1 MNASASTKGFVLP
14 VAIGVGLIA
23 ILIGIMVIARSNQNR
38 ITATAQKETARSL
51 AAAESGITQFQSL
64 FNRYRPL
71 STYCSSSSAPA
82 PTSCG
87 AVTWQTVKDSDL
99 AGSDVCEAAATLVKD
114 YADDFTNNQW
124 KSVST
129 NPSDGQFRLISYFY
143 KPAADSA
150 SPFLPGIGE
159 LTIEGRVNQNSDNTS
174 SNRTSVTRIFIKFP
188 VTNLPPGSADV
199 PGLWLSDGADS
210 TVADPAF
217 QLKTNIKDSACTT
230 VVNTTLQSK
239 QPSPYEYQPTP
250 GNYFPLMPAEGSS
263 PPVTGVTGFY
273 NISSPLNSPEKWP
286 RIGDTASNNVYTYRI
301 AADKNNRSI
310 DLTGGQTVFLGEKS
324 KTIVLYLDGDI
335 NVENSQII
343 VASGSRLIIYAH
355 GTVNLSGNSTLNS
368 IEQED
373 TYAAERVQLYVYPSS
388 PDSLPPVSS
397 PDPAR
402 SVNIGGGS
410 ASIPMQLLLFAP
422 QSQVVLT
429 AAHVKGTIWARS
441 WKGDAKPI
449 EEAKS
454 TKEDAKT
461 RKEDAHS
468 FLEQASTDLSN
479 GKILF
484 PRIAPIT
491 VWQRLAIP

>member
-114 YADDFTNNQW
+114 YADDFTTDQW

-143 KPAADSA
+143 KPDATSA
-150 SPFLPGIGE
+150 SPFLPGKGE
-159 LTIEGRVNQNSDNTS
+159 LTLEGRVNQNSDNTS
-174 SNRTSVTRIFIKFP
+174 SNRTSVTRIQIQFP
-188 VTNLPPGSADV
+188 VTNLPPNSADV
-199 PGLWLSDGADS
+199 PGLWVSSGADS
-210 TVADPAF
+210 TVIDSEV
-217 QLKTNIKDSACTT
+217 QLKTTIKDSACTPAI
-230 VVNTTLQSK
+230 NTTLQAQ
-239 QPSPYEYQPTP
+239 QPSSPSPTPTPYEYQTTP
-250 GNYFPLMPAEGSS
+250 GSYFPLMPAEGNS
-263 PPVTGVTGFY
+263 PPATGVTGFY
-273 NISSPLNSPEKWP
+273 DISSPINGPEKLP
-286 RIGDTASNNVYTYRI
+286 RIGETDSSNIYTYRI
-301 AADKNNRSI
+301 AADKKNNRSI
-310 DLTGGQTVFLGEKS
+310 DLTGGQTVFLGEES
-324 KTIVLYLDGDI
+324 KTVVLYLDGGI

-355 GTVNLSGNSTLNS
+355 GPVTLSNSTPNPIDNS
-368 IEQED
+368 IPNPIDQED
-373 TYAAERVQLYVYPSS
+373 NYALKKDAPKKNVAEKVQLYVYPSS
-388 PDSLPPVSS
+388 S
-397 PDPAR
+397 DPAP
-402 SVNIGGGS
+402 SVTIGGGS
-410 ASIPMQLLLFAP
+410 ISGPMQLLLFAP
-422 QSQVVLT
+422 QSQVVFN
-429 AAHVKGTIWARS
+429 AAAQVKGTIWAKS
-441 WKGDAKPI
+441 WKGDAD
-449 EEAKS
+449 S
-454 TKEDAKT
+454 V
-461 RKEDAHS
+461 
-468 FLEQASTDLSN
+468 LEQASTDLSN

>member
-71 STYCSSSSAPA
+71 STYCSSNIAPA
-82 PTSCG
+82 PSSCG

-129 NPSDGQFRLISYFY
+129 NLSDGQFRLISYFY
-143 KPAADSA
+143 KPDATSA
-150 SPFLPGIGE
+150 SLFLPGKGE
-159 LTIEGRVNQNSDNTS
+159 LTLEGRVNQNSDNTS
-174 SNRTSVTRIFIKFP
+174 SNRMSVTRIQIQFP
-188 VTNLPPGSADV
+188 VTNLPPNSADV
-199 PGLWLSDGADS
+199 PGLWVSSGADS
-210 TVADPAF
+210 TVIDSEV
-217 QLKTNIKDSACTT
+217 QLKTKIKDSACTPAI
-230 VVNTTLQSK
+230 NTTLQSK
-239 QPSPYEYQPTP
+239 QPSPYEYQTTP
-250 GNYFPLMPAEGSS
+250 GNYFPLMPAEGNSS
-263 PPVTGVTGFY
+263 PVTGVTGFY
-273 NISSPLNSPEKWP
+273 DISSPLNGPEKWP
-286 RIGDTASNNVYTYRI
+286 RISDTASNNVYTYRI
-301 AADKNNRSI
+301 AADKKNNLSI
-310 DLTGGQTVFLGEKS
+310 DLTGGQTVFFGEES
-324 KTIVLYLDGDI
+324 KTVVLYLDGGI

-343 VASGSRLIIYAH
+343 VGSGSRLIIYAH
-355 GTVNLSGNSTLNS
+355 GPVTLSNSTLNP

-373 TYAAERVQLYVYPSS
+373 TYAAEKVQLYVYPSS
-388 PDSLPPVSS
+388 S
-397 PDPAR
+397 DPAP
-402 SVNIGGGS
+402 SVTIGGGS
-410 ASIPMQLLLFAP
+410 ISGPMQLLLFAP
-422 QSQVVLT
+422 QSQVVFN
-429 AAHVKGTIWARS
+429 AAAQVKGTIWAKS
-441 WKGDAKPI
+441 WKGDAD
-449 EEAKS
+449 S
-454 TKEDAKT
+454 V
-461 RKEDAHS
+461 
-468 FLEQASTDLSN
+468 LEQASTDLSN